1 MATFHLTRA
10 CAAPP
15 ATVWDVVTDFA
26 AYGAWMPLTRMRVD
40 AGLPRP
46 GWGFVATSGVWRL
59 AFSDPMLVTV
69 WEPPGAVGVG
79 RLRVVKTGWLLGGWA
94 EVRVESEGVESEG
107 VESDR
112 VGTGRTGT
120 RLDWQEDVDV
130 RPLPFKRLLAPL
142 LSRFSRWLY
151 GRALDAMIARAQHE
165 TGRTMPGRNR

>member
-94 EVRVESEGVESEG
+94 EVRVEPEGVEP
-107 VESDR
+107 DR